1 MRKKTAPVLI
11 TGSFDPVTRGHE
23 DIIRRVSEKFDR
35 VRVTV
40 FQSDTKVGMFPHEC
54 RLSFL
59 RAVCAKFGNV
69 EVDVDH
75 GMVAD
80 YVKRE
85 GISLIVRA
93 VRDPSDALY
102 EAEMAEFNR
111 RASGVETL
119 LLFADPT
126 LRAVSSSAVRQGLR
140 EGKDV
145 SALLPT
151 EIADDLKENWQKFSY
166 FAE

>member
-1 MRKKTAPVLI
+1 MKKTTAPVLI

-23 DIIRRVSEKFDR
+23 DVIRRVAEKFDR

-40 FQSDTKVGMFPHEC
+40 FQSDTKKGMFPCER
-54 RLSFL
+54 RLAFL
-59 RAVCAKFGNV
+59 RTVCAKFSNV
-69 EVDVDH
+69 EVDIDR

-80 YVKRE
+80 YVRRE
-85 GISLIVRA
+85 GITLIIRA

-126 LRAVSSSAVRQGLR
+126 LRSVSSSAVRKKLR
-140 EGKDV
+140 EGED
-145 SALLPT
+145 ARDLLPR
-151 EIADDLKENWQKFSY
+151 EIADDIKENWQKFSH
-166 FAE
+166 FDE